1 MFGEWY
7 NSSLRRYSVL
17 MGDLFSRIKIVRMRE
32 GKTNFIKVPITFA
45 SKERFVE
52 QLTRNAIT
60 NQDDRAKLDTVLPR
74 MNLQMVSMVYDSK
87 RKTNI
92 TNRSLSTVGRNI
104 ASGTI
109 TQYNPV
115 PYTLTFELG
124 IYTRYQDDMFQILE
138 QIVPYFQP
146 HFNTKLIELYGN
158 DITFER
164 DVPIVLKDTSPDET
178 IEGDHLSK
186 RRIEWLL
193 TFELNAWLYPPVAE
207 LQGEIKSVYIDFFAN
222 NIELSS
228 NGSFE
233 SVDSIV
239 TPENTTEETWTGTSE
254 QSYSHDIEIPTTPT
268 LRENKDGTG

>member
-115 PYTLTFELG
+115 H
-124 IYTRYQDDMFQILE
+124 I
-138 QIVPYFQP
+138 
-146 HFNTKLIELYGN
+146 H
-158 DITFER
+158 
-164 DVPIVLKDTSPDET
+164 
-178 IEGDHLSK
+178 
-186 RRIEWLL
+186 
-193 TFELNAWLYPPVAE
+193 
-207 LQGEIKSVYIDFFAN
+207 
-222 NIELSS
+222 
-228 NGSFE
+228 
-233 SVDSIV
+233 
-239 TPENTTEETWTGTSE
+239 
-254 QSYSHDIEIPTTPT
+254 
-268 LRENKDGTG
+268 